1 MSRKNQLKGFTMN
14 EELMMARIEELME
27 QVEELNKTVSS
38 LCGVTLSSLE
48 RVKEVEMELG
58 IVN

>member
-1 MSRKNQLKGFTMN
+1 MN
-14 EELMMARIEELME
+14 EELMMARIEQLME
-27 QVEELNKTVSS
+27 QVEELNETVSS